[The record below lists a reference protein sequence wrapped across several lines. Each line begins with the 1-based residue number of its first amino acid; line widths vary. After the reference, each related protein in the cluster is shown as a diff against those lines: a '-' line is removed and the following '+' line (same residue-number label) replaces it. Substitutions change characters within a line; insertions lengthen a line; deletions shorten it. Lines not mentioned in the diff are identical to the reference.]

1 MFFLLFFL
9 TEVRLKIIVCG
20 NRQHS
25 TDVVNQVYVVN
36 NVILYED
43 YYFKPS
49 LHLDVDK
56 IPSSL

>member
-1 MFFLLFFL
+1 MFFDLQ
-9 TEVRLKIIVCG
+9 TEVRFKIIVCG

-25 TDVVNQVYVVN
+25 TGVVNQLYIVN
-36 NVILYED
+36 NVILYKE

-49 LHLDVDK
+49 LHLDVEK